1 MVLILFTL
9 REHTLTTPL
18 IITPLMATLVIVLL
32 GWVHLVVILLIAL
45 ITHVE
50 WSLWMLLHLHVVVVA
65 ILELWWCL
73 SIERLLLLLRLR
85 YIAIVTIGTV
95 VVSHHILPIHV
106 VACLLKLLCQH
117 Q

>member
-1 MVLILFTL
+1 M
-9 REHTLTTPL
+9 
-18 IITPLMATLVIVLL
+18 
-32 GWVHLVVILLIAL
+32 VILLIAL

-73 SIERLLLLLRLR
+73 SIERLLLLLRLW
-85 YIAIVTIGTV
+85 YIAIVTITIGTV

>member
-1 MVLILFTL
+1 
-9 REHTLTTPL
+9 
-18 IITPLMATLVIVLL
+18 VIVLL

-45 ITHVE
+45 ITHVV
-50 WSLWMLLHLHVVVVA
+50 WSLWMLLHLHVVVVVVA

-73 SIERLLLLLRLR
+73 AIQRLLLLLRLW
-85 YIAIVTIGTV
+85 YIAIVTIGSV